1 MRDAVVVEAVRTPL
15 GKKKGVVQNMRSDD
29 MMSIV
34 LAEVVKR
41 SKADPNEIEDFVVGT
56 AFPEGEQGLNMA
68 RMVIF
73 LADLPVEIAGSTVN
87 RFCASGFEAISVAAK
102 EIQTDTGDITIG
114 GGAENMIHIPMG
126 GKTLDPNPLLL
137 LRAGGMP
144 MLMGQT
150 AETVAERW
158 GITREEQDEFSL
170 KSHQKAIAAMNAGK
184 FKEQIIPLEVKL
196 PDGTKIVVDTD
207 ETPRADT
214 SLEVLAQLKPAFKQE
229 GGTVTAGNS
238 SAINAGA
245 AAVMLMEMEKAKSL
259 GYTYGL
265 RVVTTAVAGVDP
277 AIMGI
282 GPIPSTQ
289 KALKRA
295 GLTVDDLDLIEMN
308 EAFAAPSIACIRD
321 LGIDESKL
329 NINGGAIAL
338 GHPLGV
344 SGARLTTMLFYEMKE
359 REDAKYGLVTMCV
372 GGGQGGAMIFERVT
386 L

>member
-1 MRDAVVVEAVRTPL
+1 MREAVIVEAVRTPL
-15 GKKKGVVQNMRSDD
+15 GKKKGVIQNMRSDD
-29 MMSIV
+29 MMTAV
-34 LAEVVKR
+34 LKEIVKR
-41 SKADPNEIEDFVVGT
+41 SKADAKEIEDFVVGT

-73 LADLPVEIAGSTVN
+73 LADLPIEIAGSTVN
-87 RFCASGFEAISVAAK
+87 RFCASGCEAISVAAK

-158 GITREEQDEFSL
+158 GITREEQDEYSMR
-170 KSHQKAIAAMNAGK
+170 SHQKAVAAMNAGK

-214 SLEVLAQLKPAFKQE
+214 SMEVLAQLKPAFKPE

-289 KALKRA
+289 KALKRS
-295 GLTVDDLDLIEMN
+295 GLTLDDLDLIEMN
-308 EAFAAPSIACIRD
+308 EAFAATSIACVRD

-359 REDAKYGLVTMCV
+359 KEDAKYGLVTMCV
-372 GGGQGGAMIFERVT
+372 GGGQGAAIIFEKV
-386 L
+386 LL